1 MENTGPDYAPKI
13 DAIMR
18 DIPAR
23 CRSTQD
29 SLDFAQDILRLIE
42 QEAQKEQKS
51 TESSVVSPSITA
63 QNNSERTQ
71 QEPQT
76 GGEQQS
82 LHELVQATEEE
93 MPTSMGKQLSDMIS
107 GQCSPKQRKGMSVAV
122 TGKLSTTELPD
133 ALIVEAQAISR
144 ALRTKLQGLLQ
155 SQVLRRSGP
164 SRHGETLDSWS
175 L

>member
-1 MENTGPDYAPKI
+1 MLLTLRSWDVPVLFYRCEQGASIVEKYWPGLRSSI

-18 DIPAR
+18 NIPTQ

-42 QEAQKEQKS
+42 LEAQKKQKS
-51 TESSVVSPSITA
+51 TESSVLSPSITA

-82 LHELVQATEEE
+82 LQELLQATEEKLPPLWVSSS
-93 MPTSMGKQLSDMIS
+93 PT
-107 GQCSPKQRKGMSVAV
+107 
-122 TGKLSTTELPD
+122 
-133 ALIVEAQAISR
+133 
-144 ALRTKLQGLLQ
+144 
-155 SQVLRRSGP
+155 
-164 SRHGETLDSWS
+164 
-175 L
+175 